1 MSLRARAGWRWSQAR
16 HWLKS
21 RMGAPAA
28 ILMYH
33 RVTELANDPHLLAV
47 TPVHFGQHLEAIR
60 AIGAPLRLEE
70 LVRALEQ
77 GRVPRRAVA
86 VTFDDG
92 YADNLHNAKPLLA
105 RHDVPATVYVTAG
118 QVGGRREFWWDELDR
133 LLLQPGTLPPVLRL
147 TLDGGVREWR
157 LDEARGY
164 TEQDRQRHRDWH
176 IECRED
182 PGPRQ
187 RLFRALF
194 EILYPL
200 PTEEKWRLL
209 EEVASWASA
218 PAMPRPTHRTLTSD
232 ELARLAA
239 DGLVDIGAHTM
250 THPVLARLPPADQ
263 RKEIQESKTCLEA
276 MLGRPLASFAYP
288 HGSSTPE
295 AVESIAQ
302 AGFTSACSSRAE
314 AVFRGADRFHLPRL
328 VVRDWDGDAFARWL
342 RWWVG
347 A

>member
-21 RMGAPAA
+21 RMGTPAA

-147 TLDGGVREWR
+147 ALDGGVREWR
-157 LDEARGY
+157 LDEAHGY
-164 TEQDRQRHRDWH
+164 TEQDRQRQSDWH
-176 IECRED
+176 LECRED

-200 PTEEKWRLL
+200 PTDGKWRLL
-209 EEVASWASA
+209 EEVAAWASA
-218 PAMPRPTHRTLTSD
+218 PATARPSRPQPHGRRAGSTGGGRIGGHRGPHHDASGAGYAAAGGSTEGDPGEQDLSRGHAGTAGGELRLSPRVEHPGGGREHRPGRIHQ
-232 ELARLAA
+232 RLLQP
-239 DGLVDIGAHTM
+239 GGGRVPGRRPIS
-250 THPVLARLPPADQ
+250 PPAP
-263 RKEIQESKTCLEA
+263 
-276 MLGRPLASFAYP
+276 GRP
-288 HGSSTPE
+288 
-295 AVESIAQ
+295 
-302 AGFTSACSSRAE
+302 
-314 AVFRGADRFHLPRL
+314 
-328 VVRDWDGDAFARWL
+328 
-342 RWWVG
+342 
-347 A
+347 

>member
-16 HWLKS
+16 HWLKC

-47 TPVHFGQHLEAIR
+47 TPGHFGEQLDAIR
-60 AIGAPLRLEE
+60 TIGVPLRVAE

-77 GRVPRRAVA
+77 GRVPRRGVV

-92 YADNLHNAKPLLA
+92 YADNLDVAKPLLA

-118 QVGGRREFWWDELDR
+118 QVGGQREFWWDELDR
-133 LLLQPGTLPPVLRL
+133 LLLQPGELPPVLRL
-147 TLDGGVREWR
+147 SLDGGMREWR
-157 LDEARGY
+157 LDEARTY
-164 TEQDRQRHRDWH
+164 TEQDRTRHRDWN
-176 IECRED
+176 IECPKN

-194 EILYPL
+194 EALYPL

-209 EEVASWASA
+209 DEVGAWATVPPVA
-218 PAMPRPTHRTLTSD
+218 RPSHRTLTPE
-232 ELARLAA
+232 ELSQLAG

-250 THPVLARLPPADQ
+250 THPVLATLEPADQ
-263 RKEIQESKTCLEA
+263 RKEIRESKACLEA
-276 MLGRPLASFAYP
+276 MLGRPVASFAYP
-288 HGSSTPE
+288 HGSTTPE
-295 AVESIAQ
+295 AVASLAQ
-302 AGFTSACSSRAE
+302 AGFTSACSSLPE
-314 AVFRGADRFHLPRL
+314 AVFRSADRFHLPRL

-342 RWWVG
+342 TWWVG